1 MVQTGA
7 GKNNIFRYVGQ
18 INIADMHVQVHVYFG
33 LQGIGN
39 VNTPLP
45 KPLGVIDL
53 KELAKNPRELKSLRQ
68 GLIRHYLSGNWGFNF
83 K

>member
-1 MVQTGA
+1 MVYTDTGN
-7 GKNNIFRYVGQ
+7 KKIFCRVYQ
-18 INIADMHVQVHVYFG
+18 MNIADMHVQVHVYFG

-68 GLIRHYLSGNWGFNF
+68 GLLRHYLSGN
-83 K
+83 

>member
-1 MVQTGA
+1 MVYTDTGN
-7 GKNNIFRYVGQ
+7 KKIFCQVYQ
-18 INIADMHVQVHVYFG
+18 MNIADMHVQVHVYFG

-68 GLIRHYLSGNWGFNF
+68 GLLRHYLSGN
-83 K
+83 